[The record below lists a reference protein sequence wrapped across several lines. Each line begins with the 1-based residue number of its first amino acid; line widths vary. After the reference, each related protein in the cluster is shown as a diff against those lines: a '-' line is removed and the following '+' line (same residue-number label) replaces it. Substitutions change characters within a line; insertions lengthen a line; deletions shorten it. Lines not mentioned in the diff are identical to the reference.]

1 MNDAFQS
8 VYERGYAVGHSDIK
22 RDAIVLQYKDEIF
35 DLPTSVALRVARFNG
50 YFYEAPIEALR
61 KLEAELS
68 SG

>member
-8 VYERGYAVGHSDIK
+8 VYERGFAVGHSDIR

-35 DLPTSVALRVARFNG
+35 DLPTVQAMKVARWNG